1 MAATL
6 LNVFIVPAGKEE
18 EFLTHWKRTC
28 AYFEKNAPGF
38 IETHLHRNTG
48 VGNGSFQFINIA
60 RWESGE
66 AWRDSHDL
74 YRPTE
79 YDIEGVKG
87 HPAIFEDVVNIER
100 GKGDESRPI
109 RWVAS

>member
-6 LNVFIVPAGKEE
+6 LNVFIVPDDKQD
-18 EFLTHWKRTC
+18 EFLARWKTTA
-28 AYFEKNAPGF
+28 AYFERNAPGF

-48 VGNGSFQFINIA
+48 VGNGTFAFINIA

-66 AWRDSHDL
+66 AWRESHAL

-87 HPAIFEDVVNIER
+87 HPAIFEDVVNTER

-109 RWVAS
+109 RWSAS

>member
-6 LNVFIVPAGKEE
+6 INVFIVPEDMKD
-18 EFLTHWKRTC
+18 EFLTRWKKT
-28 AYFEKNAPGF
+28 ALHFSTNVQGF
-38 IETHLHRNTG
+38 VETHLHRNTG
-48 VGNGSFQFINIA
+48 VGNGTFQFINIA
-60 RWESGE
+60 RWESAE
-66 AWRDSHDL
+66 AWRTAHTD

-87 HPAIFEDVVNIER
+87 HPAIFEDVVNLEF

-109 RWVAS
+109 RWSA

>member
-6 LNVFIVPAGKEE
+6 INVFMVPQDKLD
-18 EFLTHWKRTC
+18 EFLMHWKKTC
-28 AYFEKNAPGF
+28 AYFEEHAPGF
-38 IETHLHRNTG
+38 IETHLHRNVG
-48 VGNGSFQFINIA
+48 VGNQSFQFINIA

-66 AWRDSHDL
+66 AWRSSHDL

-87 HPAIFEDVVNIER
+87 HPAIFEDVVNIEK
-100 GKGDESRPI
+100 GKGDASRAIP
-109 RWVAS
+109 WVAS

>member
-6 LNVFIVPAGKEE
+6 LNVFIVPEGKQD
-18 EFLTHWKRTC
+18 EFLENWKRTA
-28 AYFEKNAPGF
+28 AYFKKNASGF

-48 VGNGSFQFINIA
+48 VGNGTFQFINIA

-87 HPAIFEDVVNIER
+87 HPAIFEDVVNMDRE
-100 GKGDESRPI
+100 GDESRRI
-109 RWVAS
+109 GWVVA